1 MITTR
6 RIVIPV
12 TTLFLALVA
21 LAGAPSALAIR
32 PDPAF
37 DPTSPLSGSSQTVQ
51 APTQV
56 IHHGTSLWTIAL
68 VIAVTICLTLLTT
81 VAAQTLHRRHSGP
94 PAQLLR
100 V

>member
-37 DPTSPLSGSSQTVQ
+37 ESVVRAQSPT
-51 APTQV
+51 AF
-56 IHHGTSLWTIAL
+56 HTIY
-68 VIAVTICLTLLTT
+68 TN
-81 VAAQTLHRRHSGP
+81 HWG
-94 PAQLLR
+94 
-100 V
+100 